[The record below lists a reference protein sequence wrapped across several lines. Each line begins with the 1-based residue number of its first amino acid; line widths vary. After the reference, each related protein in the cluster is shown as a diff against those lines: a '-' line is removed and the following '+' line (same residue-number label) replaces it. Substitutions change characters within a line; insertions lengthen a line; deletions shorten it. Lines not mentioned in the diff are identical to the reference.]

1 MKKTN
6 KLLAILLAVFMMA
19 VVAPMAFAAD
29 EVVTIDLANGNV
41 VITETGYSVDGGA
54 ETAFTGDY
62 VFTGKN
68 DETQP
73 GTTIHI
79 NSLAEGTDITLK
91 DVEIAQKG
99 PQCIVS
105 LVDLTLE
112 ATGSVKMSNSTPVI
126 VSGAQ
131 KIEIK
136 GDADI
141 SVTSGDQFAYVPNGT
156 INIACKNLE
165 LTSTGSAPIVYQC
178 ADFKVNA
185 QEDVVIDGWT
195 SAVINTDIIAGG
207 DIFAGNDKT
216 TAAVF
221 NGTASL
227 KSTNGDITIDHKGMI
242 CSGNDFVLEAA
253 GDVTVNADTSNPA
266 IATGTL
272 TITGDNVTLTNASGM
287 LTSVGTTDIDAKGD
301 ITIEGNRTGSP
312 VVTGSVAYLNAD
324 GNITL
329 TNNASGGGMLSTVSI
344 MDVAAKGDI
353 TLTAKISSP
362 MMYTNITATSENGTV
377 TMTNN
382 GSGFITS
389 GNLVVDAEDIELTVV
404 GAGPITPSGYD
415 LTAENDITIS
425 TGYSAT
431 AYSPV
436 EPTAYDFGNKLTVT
450 TSEGTTEHTHEFADV
465 AYNNDATCTA
475 DGTKL
480 VKCDCQWAKE
490 KTVTA
495 EGTKLDHVDADGD
508 YLCDNACG
516 YEFEKPA
523 DETCPDCGRPAH
535 EDTFIQN
542 LVCLIVMLIN
552 LIKTAF

>member
-41 VITETGYSVDGGA
+41 IITETGYSIDGGA

-62 VFTGKN
+62 VITGKN
-68 DETQP
+68 DESKMANVIQ
-73 GTTIHI
+73 I
-79 NSLAEGTDITLK
+79 NSVAENTDITLK

-99 PQCIVS
+99 PACVYS

-112 ATGSVKMSNSTPVI
+112 ATGSVKMSNMAPAIQSN
-126 VSGAQ
+126 GK

-141 SVTSGDQFAYVPNGT
+141 SVTTGVYFAYVYQGT
-156 INIACKNLE
+156 IEIACKSLDV
-165 LTSTGSAPIVYQC
+165 TGTGSAPIIYEC
-178 ADFKVNA
+178 TDFKVNA
-185 QEDVVIDGWT
+185 QEDVVINGWT
-195 SAVINTDIIAGG
+195 FANNTDIVAGG
-207 DIFAGNDKT
+207 DIFAGNEKT
-216 TAAVF
+216 TSAVF

-227 KSTNGDITIDHKGMI
+227 KSINGDITIDHKGMI
-242 CSGNDFVLEAA
+242 CSGNAFDLEAA

-266 IATGTL
+266 IAAGTL
-272 TITGDNVTLTNASGM
+272 TITGDNVTLTNASGHI
-287 LTSVGTTDIDAKGD
+287 TSVSINDIDAKGD
-301 ITIEGNRTGSP
+301 ITLEGNSKGAPMLS
-312 VVTGSVAYLNAD
+312 GKVAFNAD

-329 TNNASGGGMLSTVSI
+329 TNNTSGPMLSSGDPF
-344 MDVAAKGDI
+344 DVAAKGDI
-353 TLTAKISSP
+353 TLIAETPSP
-362 MMYTNITATSENGTV
+362 MISANSVTATSENGTV
-377 TMTNN
+377 AMTNKGN
-382 GSGFITS
+382 FFITS
-389 GNLVVDAEDIELTVV
+389 GNLVVDAEDIALTVV

-436 EPTAYDFGNKLTVT
+436 EPSAYDFGGKLTVT
-450 TSEGTTEHTHEFADV
+450 TSAGTTEHTHEFVDV

-480 VKCDCQWAKE
+480 VKCDCEWAKE

-516 YEFEKPA
+516 YEFEKPVA
-523 DETCPDCGRPAH
+523 DTCPDCGRPAH
-535 EDTFIQN
+535 GDG
-542 LVCLIVMLIN
+542 LIEKIICWFNMLIN
-552 LIKTAF
+552 LIKSIFA

>member
-41 VITETGYSVDGGA
+41 VITETGYSIDGGA

-68 DETQP
+68 DETKMADVIQ
-73 GTTIHI
+73 I
-79 NSLAEGTDITLK
+79 NSVAENTDITLK

-99 PQCIVS
+99 PQCIHS

-112 ATGSVKMSNSTPVI
+112 ATGTVKLSNTSSVICADGKNIVI
-126 VSGAQ
+126 T
-131 KIEIK
+131 

-141 SVTSGDQFAYVPNGT
+141 SVNTNVYLASVGT
-156 INIACKNLE
+156 MDITCNRLEIVCK
-165 LTSTGSAPIVYQC
+165 SSAPIVYGC
-178 ADFKVNA
+178 SDFKVNA
-185 QEDVVIDGWT
+185 VKDVVLNGWITSGKVEVTAGEDITIDN
-195 SAVINTDIIAGG
+195 A
-207 DIFAGNDKT
+207 KT
-216 TAAVF
+216 TSPLLQA
-221 NGTASL
+221 TTSL

-242 CSGNDFVLEAA
+242 CSGGALTLDAA
-253 GDVTVNADTSNPA
+253 GDVTVNADTSSPA
-266 IATGTL
+266 IAAGTL

-287 LTSVGTTDIDAKGD
+287 LTDVGTTDIDAKGD
-301 ITIEGNRTGSP
+301 ITIEGNTGSP
-312 VVTGSVAYLNAD
+312 VVTGGVANLNA
-324 GNITL
+324 GGKITL
-329 TNNASGGGMLSTVSI
+329 TNNASGGGMLSTVGI
-344 MDVAAKGDI
+344 MDIAAKGDI
-353 TLTAKISSP
+353 TLTAKYSSP

-377 TMTNN
+377 TMTNK
-382 GSGFITS
+382 GSGFITA
-389 GNLVVDAEDIELTVV
+389 GDLVVDAKDIELTVV
-404 GAGPITPSGYD
+404 GAGPITPYGYD

-431 AYSPV
+431 TYSPV
-436 EPTAYDFGNKLTVT
+436 EPSAYDFGNKLTVT

-535 EDTFIQN
+535 EDTFVQN
-542 LVCLIVMLIN
+542 LICLIVMLIN

>member
-6 KLLAILLAVFMMA
+6 KLLAILLAAFMMA

-41 VITETGYSVDGGA
+41 IITETGYSIDGGA

-62 VFTGKN
+62 VITGKN
-68 DETQP
+68 DETKMANVIQ
-73 GTTIHI
+73 I
-79 NSLAEGTDITLK
+79 NSVAENTDITLK

-99 PQCIVS
+99 PACVYS

-112 ATGSVKMSNSTPVI
+112 ATGSVKMSNIAPTIQSN
-126 VSGAQ
+126 GK

-141 SVTSGDQFAYVPNGT
+141 SVTTGVYFAHVYQGT
-156 INIACKNLE
+156 IEIACKSLDV
-165 LTSTGSAPIVYQC
+165 TGTGSAPVIYEC
-178 ADFKVNA
+178 TDFKVNA
-185 QEDVVIDGWT
+185 QEDVVINGWT
-195 SAVINTDIIAGG
+195 FANNTDIVAGG
-207 DIFAGNDKT
+207 DIFAGNGKT
-216 TAAVF
+216 TSAVF

-227 KSTNGDITIDHKGMI
+227 KSINGDITIDHKGMI
-242 CSGNDFVLEAA
+242 CSGNAIDLEAA
-253 GDVTVNADTSNPA
+253 GDVTVNADTPNPA
-266 IATGTL
+266 IAAGTL

-287 LTSVGTTDIDAKGD
+287 LTSVSTTDIDAKGD

-329 TNNASGGGMLSTVSI
+329 TNNASGGGMLSTVTT
-344 MDVAAKGDI
+344 MDIDAKGDI
-353 TLTAKISSP
+353 TLTAECSSP
-362 MMYTNITATSENGTV
+362 MMYTNITAKSENGTV
-377 TMTNN
+377 AMTNKGN
-382 GSGFITS
+382 FFITS
-389 GNLVVDAEDIELTVV
+389 GNLVVDAEDIVLTVV
-404 GAGPITPSGYD
+404 GAGPITPYGYD
-415 LTAENDITIS
+415 LTAENNITVS
-425 TGYSAT
+425 TANAT
-431 AYSPV
+431 TTYDPAA
-436 EPTAYDFGNKLTVT
+436 PTAYDFGNKLTVT

-480 VKCDCQWAKE
+480 VKCDCEWAKE

-516 YEFEKPA
+516 YEFEKPVA
-523 DETCPDCGRPAH
+523 DTCPDCGSPAH
-535 EDTFIQN
+535 GDG
-542 LVCLIVMLIN
+542 LIEKIICWFNMLIN
-552 LIKTAF
+552 LIKSIFA